1 MDTSPRDR
9 ITVDLQGLKA
19 ALIARA
25 ESDGVMPSQVVRQAL
40 VAVLGSESMTATQ
53 SREPTKRLRS
63 QRLCLRMRPEEVR
76 AVLSSAALAGQRPGR
91 WLARVAA
98 GGPGDATAE
107 QLDAQHTA
115 LVAVAAELAALRRA
129 LQRLTLQSRTE
140 AQVVDAMGI
149 AQILGDLQALL
160 ASIASLTAKRLPVGR
175 AVAQRTSHSRLGRRA
190 T

>member
-25 ESDGVMPSQVVRQAL
+25 ESDGLMPSQVVRQAL
-40 VAVLGSESMTATQ
+40 VAALGPRRVMATQ
-53 SREPTKRLRS
+53 PKQPIARLKS

-76 AVLSSAALAGQRPGR
+76 AVLTSAALAGQRPGR
-91 WLARVAA
+91 WLGRVAA
-98 GGPGDATAE
+98 GGPGVATAE

-115 LVAVAAELAALRRA
+115 LVAVSAELAALRRA

-140 AQVVDAMGI
+140 AQAVDAMAI

-160 ASIASLTAKRLPVGR
+160 ASVASSTAKRLPVGR
-175 AVAQRTSHSRLGRRA
+175 AAGQRTSHSRLARSA
-190 T
+190 M

>member
-9 ITVDLQGLKA
+9 ISVDLQGLKS

-25 ESDGVMPSQVVRQAL
+25 EADGVMPSQVVRQAL
-40 VAVLGSESMTATQ
+40 IAVLGSESVTAVQPRQ
-53 SREPTKRLRS
+53 STTRRTS

-76 AVLSSAALAGQRPGR
+76 AVQSSAALAGQRPGR

-98 GGPGDATAE
+98 GGTGGATAE

-115 LVAVAAELAALRRA
+115 LVAVTAELAALRRA

-140 AQVVDAMGI
+140 AQGVDAMGI
-149 AQILGDLQALL
+149 SQILGNAQTLL
-160 ASIASLTAKRLPVGR
+160 ISVASLTVKQPPAGR
-175 AVAQRTSHSRLGRRA
+175 AAAQRTPRSRLARSS